1 MTGNSERDAMSL
13 CGLEQK
19 QQIDA
24 DNQPGGVWGA
34 MQSWRARMKTTT
46 RPGFNIIFLVLRGG

>member
-1 MTGNSERDAMSL
+1 MLL

-24 DNQPGGVWGA
+24 DNQPGGVWGE

-46 RPGFNIIFLVLRGG
+46 RPGFNIIFLVSCGGKQRHM